1 MSESI
6 FEGMKMN
13 GLLGA
18 RCVMFCGVL
27 VLGGCASFEESG
39 LPGSAASMARNQ
51 IMLVRKSPP
60 SFGFSRL
67 QAHVRAH
74 PELAGFLRAHALPDF
89 LAETSDESRTYFILY
104 FLQKKEAFAFRTEP
118 EDKSSLEASGP
129 YPITEG
135 EQQTLEDFRAQAK
148 E

>member
-1 MSESI
+1 
-6 FEGMKMN
+6 MKLRGYLN
-13 GLLGA
+13 AVCAAGIGVSLLGA
-18 RCVMFCGVL
+18 
-27 VLGGCASFEESG
+27 CASFEESG

-74 PELAGFLRAHALPDF
+74 PELDGFIKARALPDF

-104 FLQKKEAFAFRTEP
+104 FLENKQAYAFRTQP
-118 EDKSSLEASGP
+118 ENRASIEASGP

-135 EQQTLEDFRAQAK
+135 ERHILENFQEQAM

>member
-1 MSESI
+1 
-6 FEGMKMN
+6 
-13 GLLGA
+13 
-18 RCVMFCGVL
+18 
-27 VLGGCASFEESG
+27 
-39 LPGSAASMARNQ
+39 MARNQ

-74 PELAGFLRAHALPDF
+74 PELNGFLRTRALPDF

-104 FLQKKEAFAFRTEP
+104 FLENKQAYAFRTQA
-118 EDKSSLEASGP
+118 EDRTSIEASGP
-129 YPITEG
+129 YLITDG
-135 EQQTLEDFRAQAK
+135 EQRTLEDFRTHTR

>member
-1 MSESI
+1 
-6 FEGMKMN
+6 MKMSS
-13 GLLGA
+13 LLGA
-18 RCVMFCGVL
+18 RCVLLCSVL
-27 VLGGCASFEESG
+27 LLGGCAGFEESG

-51 IMLVRKSPP
+51 IMLVRKTPP

-74 PELAGFLRAHALPDF
+74 PELEGFLRARALPDF

-118 EDKSSLEASGP
+118 ENKSSLEASGP

-135 EQQTLEDFRAQAK
+135 EQQTLEDFRAQAS

>member
-1 MSESI
+1 MS
-6 FEGMKMN
+6 

-27 VLGGCASFEESG
+27 MLGGCASFEESG

-74 PELAGFLRAHALPDF
+74 PELEGFLRVRALPDF

-135 EQQTLEDFRAQAK
+135 EQQTLEDFRAQAS

>member
-6 FEGMKMN
+6 FDGMKMS

-18 RCVMFCGVL
+18 RCVLFCGVL
-27 VLGGCASFEESG
+27 MLGGCASFEESG

-74 PELAGFLRAHALPDF
+74 PELEGFLKARPIPDF
-89 LAETSDESRTYFILY
+89 LAETSDELRTYFILY
-104 FLQKKEAFAFRTEP
+104 FLSKKQAYAFRTQP
-118 EDKSSLEASGP
+118 EDQASLEASGP
-129 YPITEG
+129 YPITVG
-135 EQQTLEDFRAQAK
+135 EQQTLEDFRAQLL

>member
-1 MSESI
+1 MI
-6 FEGMKMN
+6 

-18 RCVMFCGVL
+18 RCVLLCGVL
-27 VLGGCASFEESG
+27 IMGSCASFEESG

-67 QAHVRAH
+67 QAHVRSH
-74 PELAGFLRAHALPDF
+74 PELEGFLRTRALPDF

-104 FLQKKEAFAFRTEP
+104 FLQKKEAFAFRTES
-118 EDKSSLEASGP
+118 ENKSSLEASGP

-135 EQQTLEDFRAQAK
+135 EQQTLEDFRAQAS

>member
-1 MSESI
+1 
-6 FEGMKMN
+6 MKMS
-13 GLLGA
+13 GLFGG
-18 RCVMFCGVL
+18 RCVLFFGVL
-27 VLGGCASFEESG
+27 MLGGCAGFEESG

-74 PELAGFLRAHALPDF
+74 PELEDFLSARALPDF

-118 EDKSSLEASGP
+118 DNKSSLEASGP
-129 YPITEG
+129 YPITKG
-135 EQQTLEDFRAQAK
+135 EQRSLEEFRNQASD
-148 E
+148 

>member
-1 MSESI
+1 MI
-6 FEGMKMN
+6 GI
-13 GLLGA
+13 LGA
-18 RCVMFCGVL
+18 RCVMFCVVL
-27 VLGGCASFEESG
+27 ILGGCASFEESG

-67 QAHVRAH
+67 QAHVQTY
-74 PELAGFLRAHALPDF
+74 PELDGFLRARALPDF

-104 FLQKKEAFAFRTEP
+104 FLENKQAYAFRTQP
-118 EDKSSLEASGP
+118 ENRASIEASGP
-129 YPITEG
+129 FPITEG
-135 EQQTLEDFRAQAK
+135 ERRTLEDFREQAM